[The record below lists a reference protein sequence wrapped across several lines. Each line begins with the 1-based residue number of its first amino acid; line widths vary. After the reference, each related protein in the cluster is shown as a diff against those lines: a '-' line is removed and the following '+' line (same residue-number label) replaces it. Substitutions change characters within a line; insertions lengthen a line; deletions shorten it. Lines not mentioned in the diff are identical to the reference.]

1 MKARIFLTVALIFAL
16 SLSVY
21 AQRGAIVRMSFFDS
35 KSGDPV
41 EFATASLTVK
51 GKDNIY
57 KYVLTGADGSAVFTS
72 VAYGEYI
79 VKCEFMGYKPFA
91 TEIKVDKSEVS
102 LGKFKMELEPNL
114 LEGAVVTAVANP
126 VVIKKDTIE
135 YSASSFKTTDNDMLE
150 DLLKKLPGVEV
161 DSDGSIT
168 ANGETITKIT
178 IDGKTFFL
186 DDPQLASKNIPANI
200 INKVKV
206 LEKKSEQAEFTGIS
220 DGNEETVIDLSIKPG
235 MMDGWFGN
243 VSAGGGLDLM
253 KSVSED
259 GKTSWQTDPRWQGG
273 AMVAKFS
280 DDMQLSVIVN
290 ANNTNNRGFN
300 DISSGMMSTMRGGR
314 GMGRGVGGWGGFNGI
329 TTSWMAGAN
338 GNFNLLDDRMELGAN
353 YMYGGS
359 LQEVEE
365 DVSKTTFKT
374 DGTSLLYNENGYSM
388 TRSNG
393 HRFGIELD
401 HKFTENTSIFFRPQ
415 FNFGSGY
422 FKETSDYSTNTD
434 ISALTGNQSDILESN
449 SGNSFTDGISNSW
462 EARGFFLFRQRLGK
476 PGRTLSVSLDYN
488 FSENNM
494 DGTNRSETVT
504 QLYDDNYG
512 FLGTETEEI
521 DQKYFQY
528 ESGNRLGGRFS
539 YTEPLYKE
547 RLFLEATYS
556 INWSRSHSV
565 NNTYNYNPATGQY
578 DDGPDPVYSSELI
591 NEYIDQ
597 RAGLN
602 LQWQKDGTVFALG
615 ASAQPNHT
623 MNITTSQGVTDST
636 DYKVVNWAPTA
647 RIDWRPDDGT
657 FFRLFYMGYSDQPSS
672 TQLQPSMN
680 VSNPLLITLG
690 NNGLNPTFNHMLRAH
705 FRYSNKETF
714 LTLNGMLGG
723 NYTSNSIINATWYD
737 AAGVQYSIPVNS
749 EGTYSA
755 NLRFMINSPI
765 AKSDF
770 SVSAFTNARY
780 SNSTSYVGAWDMQI
794 NTEDFVYEDFIAE
807 FHEAFADGQSFV
819 KNKTNSL
826 SVSQMLRFTYRN
838 DELEVT
844 LGARAR
850 YNQAWYSINKEQNT
864 TTWNNNVNASVT
876 YSLPLGFTIATD
888 ARYNYYIGYDEGFNE
903 PQLIWNAHIDK
914 LLFKDKFT
922 LSIRM
927 YDILNQS
934 RNVYRT
940 TTDNYVQDTRN
951 NTLGRYIMIS
961 LTYRFG
967 DFGGMGGGG
976 NRGPM
981 GPPPRR

>member
-1 MKARIFLTVALIFAL
+1 MKARYRFTAVLILMFLSF
-16 SLSVY
+16 SVF
-21 AQRGAIVRMSFFDS
+21 AQRGAIVKMTFTDS
-35 KSGDPV
+35 NTGAPV
-41 EFATASLTVK
+41 EFATVALTVK
-51 GKDNIY
+51 GGDSIY
-57 KYVLTGADGSAVFTS
+57 KYLLTDSNGSVTFTS
-72 VAYGEYI
+72 VAYGTYV
-79 VKCEFMGYKPFA
+79 VKCDLLGYKSYA
-91 TEIKVDKSEVS
+91 QEIKIDKPEVS
-102 LGKFKMELEPNL
+102 LGKIKIEQDVSMLD
-114 LEGAVVTAVANP
+114 GAVVTAVGNP
-126 VVIKKDTIE
+126 IIIKKDTIE

-178 IDGKTFFL
+178 IDGRTFFL
-186 DDPQLASKNIPANI
+186 DDPQLAAKNIPANI
-200 INKVKV
+200 ISKVKV

-235 MMDGWFGN
+235 MLGGWFGN

-253 KSVSED
+253 KNVDGE

-273 AMVAKFS
+273 AMVANFS
-280 DDMQLSVIVN
+280 DKMQLSIIVN

-300 DISSGMMSTMRGGR
+300 DISNGMMSTMRGGR
-314 GMGRGVGGWGGFNGI
+314 GMGRGMGGWGGFNGI

-359 LQEVEE
+359 ATEVEE

-374 DGTSLLYNENGYSM
+374 DGTSLLYNEEGYSLS
-388 TRSNG
+388 RSNG

-401 HKFTENTSIFFRPQ
+401 HKFTENTSIYFRPQ
-415 FNFGSGY
+415 FNFGTGY
-422 FKETSDYSTNTD
+422 FKETSEYSTNTD
-434 ISALTGNQSDILESN
+434 ISSVSGVPSDLLKSN
-449 SGNSFTDGISNSW
+449 SGNSFTDGFNKSW
-462 EARGFFLFRQRLGK
+462 QARGFFLLRQKLGK

-488 FSENNM
+488 FSENNL
-494 DGTNRSETVT
+494 DGFNRSETT
-504 QLYDDNYG
+504 TWLYDDNYAS
-512 FLGTETEEI
+512 LGEEKETI
-521 DQKYFQY
+521 DQQYFQY

-556 INWSRSHSV
+556 INWSRSYSV
-565 NNTYNYNPATGQY
+565 NNTYNYNPATGNY

-597 RAGLN
+597 RAGVN

-615 ASAQPNHT
+615 ASAQPNRT
-623 MNITTSQGVTDST
+623 VNITTSQGVTDST

-647 RIDWRPDDGT
+647 RIDWRPKDGT

-690 NNGLNPTFNHMLRAH
+690 NNRLNPTFNHMLRGH
-705 FRYSNKETF
+705 FRYSDSETF
-714 LTLNGMLGG
+714 LTLNGMIGG
-723 NYTSNSIINATWYD
+723 NYTANSIINATWYD

-755 NLRFMINSPI
+755 NFRFMINSPI
-765 AKSDF
+765 AKSNF
-770 SVSAFTNARY
+770 SISAFTNTRY
-780 SNSTSYVGAWDMQI
+780 SNSTSFVGSWDRQI
-794 NTEDFVYEDFIAE
+794 NTGDFVYEDFIAE
-807 FHEAFADGQSFV
+807 FQEAFEDGRSFV
-819 KNKTNSL
+819 RNKTNSL

-838 DELEVT
+838 DDFEVT

-850 YNQAWYSINKEQNT
+850 YNQAWYSINTEQNT
-864 TTWNNNVNASVT
+864 TTWNNNVNASFT
-876 YSLPLGFTIATD
+876 YSLPLGFTLATD
-888 ARYNYYIGYDEGFNE
+888 ARYNFYVGYDEGFNE

-914 LLFKDKFT
+914 LLFNDKFT
-922 LSIRM
+922 LSIRA

-967 DFGGMGGGG
+967 DFGNAGGGG
-976 NRGPM
+976 RGPM

>member
-1 MKARIFLTVALIFAL
+1 MKARYRFTAVLILMFLSF
-16 SLSVY
+16 SVF
-21 AQRGAIVRMSFFDS
+21 AQRGAIVKMTFTDS
-35 KSGDPV
+35 NTGAPV
-41 EFATASLTVK
+41 EFATVALTVK
-51 GKDNIY
+51 GGDSIY
-57 KYVLTGADGSAVFTS
+57 KYLLTDSNGSVTFTS
-72 VAYGEYI
+72 VAYGTYV
-79 VKCEFMGYKPFA
+79 VKCDLLGYKSYA
-91 TEIKVDKSEVS
+91 QEIKIDKPEVS
-102 LGKFKMELEPNL
+102 LGKIKIEQDVSMLD
-114 LEGAVVTAVANP
+114 GAVVTAVGNP
-126 VVIKKDTIE
+126 IIIKKDTIE

-178 IDGKTFFL
+178 IDGRTFFL
-186 DDPQLASKNIPANI
+186 DDPQLAAKNIPANI
-200 INKVKV
+200 ISKVKV

-235 MMDGWFGN
+235 MLGGWFGN

-253 KSVSED
+253 KNVDGE

-273 AMVAKFS
+273 AMVANFS
-280 DDMQLSVIVN
+280 DKMQLSIIVN

-300 DISSGMMSTMRGGR
+300 DISNGMMSTMRGGR
-314 GMGRGVGGWGGFNGI
+314 GMGRGMGGWGGFNGI

-359 LQEVEE
+359 ATEVEE

-374 DGTSLLYNENGYSM
+374 DGTSLLYNEEGYSLS
-388 TRSNG
+388 RSNG

-401 HKFTENTSIFFRPQ
+401 HKFTENTSIYFRPQ
-415 FNFGSGY
+415 FNFGTGD
-422 FKETSDYSTNTD
+422 FEETSEYSTNTD
-434 ISALTGNQSDILESN
+434 ISSVSGVPSDLLKSN
-449 SGNSFTDGISNSW
+449 SGNSFTNGFNKSW
-462 EARGFFLFRQRLGK
+462 QARGFFLLRQKLGK

-488 FSENNM
+488 FSGNNL
-494 DGTNRSETVT
+494 DGFNRSETT
-504 QLYDDNYG
+504 TWLYDDNYAS
-512 FLGTETEEI
+512 LGEEKETI
-521 DQKYFQY
+521 DQQYFQY

-556 INWSRSHSV
+556 INWSRSYSE
-565 NNTYNYNPATGQY
+565 NNTYNYNPATGKY

-597 RAGLN
+597 RAGVN

-615 ASAQPNHT
+615 ASAQPNRT
-623 MNITTSQGVTDST
+623 VNITTSQGVTDST

-647 RIDWRPDDGT
+647 RIDWRPKDGT

-690 NNGLNPTFNHMLRAH
+690 NNRLNPTFNHMLRGH
-705 FRYSNKETF
+705 FRYSDSETF
-714 LTLNGMLGG
+714 LTLNGMIGG
-723 NYTSNSIINATWYD
+723 NYTANSIINATWYD

-755 NLRFMINSPI
+755 NFRFMINSPI
-765 AKSDF
+765 AKSNF
-770 SVSAFTNARY
+770 SISAFTNARY
-780 SNSTSYVGAWDMQI
+780 SNSTSFVGSWDRQI
-794 NTEDFVYEDFIAE
+794 NTGDFVYEDFIAE
-807 FHEAFADGQSFV
+807 FQEAFEDGRSFV
-819 KNKTNSL
+819 RNKTNSL

-838 DELEVT
+838 DDFEVT

-850 YNQAWYSINKEQNT
+850 YNQAWYSINTEQNT
-864 TTWNNNVNASVT
+864 TTWNNNVNASFT
-876 YSLPLGFTIATD
+876 YSLPLGFTLATD
-888 ARYNYYIGYDEGFNE
+888 ARYNFYVGYDEGFNE

-914 LLFKDKFT
+914 LLFNDKFT
-922 LSIRM
+922 LSIKA

-967 DFGGMGGGG
+967 DFGNAGGSG
-976 NRGPM
+976 RGPI

>member
-1 MKARIFLTVALIFAL
+1 MNARTFAIVILTCLFSIPAFAQ
-16 SLSVY
+16 S
-21 AQRGAIVRMSFFDS
+21 GAIVKAVFTDS
-35 KSGDPV
+35 KTGDPV
-41 EFATASLTVK
+41 EFATVTLSAK
-51 GKDNIY
+51 GSESVY
-57 KYVLTGADGSAVFTS
+57 KYVLTDNKGTS
-72 VAYGEYI
+72 VFSNVSYGTYLL
-79 VKCEFMGYKPFA
+79 KCELIGYESYSQ
-91 TEIKVDKSEVS
+91 EIKVDKPEIV
-102 LGKFKMELEPNL
+102 LGKIKIAKDIDMLES
-114 LEGAVVTAVANP
+114 AVVTAVGNP
-126 VVIKKDTIE
+126 ITIKKDTIE
-135 YSASSFKTTDNDMLE
+135 YTASSFKTTDNDMLE

-168 ANGETITKIT
+168 ANGETITKIM
-178 IDGKTFFL
+178 IDGKPFFL

-220 DGNEETVIDLSIKPG
+220 DGNEETVIDLSIKKG

-253 KSVSED
+253 KNTAGD
-259 GKTSWQTDPRWQGG
+259 GDVSWQTDPRWQGG
-273 AMVAKFS
+273 AMVANFS
-280 DDMQLSVIVN
+280 EGRQLSVIVN

-300 DISSGMMSTMRGGR
+300 DISDGMMSTMRGGR
-314 GMGRGVGGWGGFNGI
+314 GMGRGMGGWGGFNGI
-329 TTSWMAGAN
+329 TTSWMAGVN
-338 GNFNLLDDRMELGAN
+338 GNFNLLDDRMELGGN

-359 LQEVEE
+359 SREVEE

-374 DGTSLLYNENGYSM
+374 DGTSLLYNENGYSLS
-388 TRSNG
+388 RSNG
-393 HRFGIELD
+393 HRIGIELD
-401 HKFTENTSIFFRPQ
+401 HKFSENTSIFFRPQ
-415 FNFGSGY
+415 FNFGTGY
-422 FKETSDYSTNTD
+422 FKETSEYSTDND
-434 ISALTGNQSDILESN
+434 ISAITGNSSDILGSN
-449 SGNSFTDGISNSW
+449 RGSSLTDGFNKSW
-462 EARGFFLFRQRLGK
+462 QARGFFLFRQRLGK

-494 DGTNRSETVT
+494 DGINQSETVT
-504 QLYDDNYG
+504 ELYDENYAHT
-512 FLGTETEEI
+512 GTETEII
-521 DQKYFQY
+521 DQQYFQY
-528 ESGNRLGGRFS
+528 ESGKRVGGRFS

-556 INWSRSHSV
+556 VNWSRSYSV
-565 NNTYNYNPATGQY
+565 NNTYNKLA
-578 DDGPDPVYSSELI
+578 DGSYETVPDPVYSSELI
-591 NEYIDQ
+591 NQYVDQ
-597 RAGLN
+597 RAGVN
-602 LQWQKDGTVFALG
+602 LQWQKNGTVFSLG

-623 MNITTSQGVTDST
+623 MNTTTSQGVTTET

-647 RIDWRPDDGT
+647 RIDWRPKDGT

-690 NNGLNPTFNHMLRAH
+690 NNGLNPTFNHMLRGH
-705 FRYSNKETF
+705 FRYSDSETF
-714 LTLNGMLGG
+714 LTLNGMIGG

-737 AAGVQYSIPVNS
+737 DAGVQYSIPVNS

-755 NLRFMINSPI
+755 DMRFMINSPI
-765 AKSDF
+765 ARSNF

-780 SNSTSYVGAWDMQI
+780 SNSTSFVGAWDHQI
-794 NTEDFVYEDFIAE
+794 NTEDFVYEDFINE
-807 FHEAFADGQSFV
+807 FHEAFEDGHSFV
-819 KNKTNSL
+819 RNRTHSL

-838 DELEVT
+838 DDMEVT

-850 YNQAWYSINKEQNT
+850 YNQAWYSINTEQNT
-864 TTWNNNVNASVT
+864 TTWNNNINASFT

-888 ARYNYYIGYDEGFNE
+888 ARYNFYIGYDEGFNE
-903 PQLIWNAHIDK
+903 PQLIWNAHLDK

-922 LSIRM
+922 LSIKA

-951 NTLGRYIMIS
+951 NTLGRYIMVS

-967 DFGGMGGGG
+967 EFGGSGGG
-976 NRGPM
+976 RGPM

>member
-1 MKARIFLTVALIFAL
+1 MKARLVLTVALFFIIFFPA
-16 SLSVY
+16 S
-21 AQRGAIVRMSFFDS
+21 AQKGAIVKMSFTDS
-35 KSGDPV
+35 KTGAPV
-41 EFATASLTVK
+41 EFATVTLTVK
-51 GKDNIY
+51 GETSIY
-57 KYVLTGADGSAVFTS
+57 KYMLTGPDGAVAFS
-72 VAYGEYI
+72 SIPYGTYL
-79 VKCEFMGYKPFA
+79 VKCDLMGYESFSR
-91 TEIKVDKSEVS
+91 EVKVDRSEVA
-102 LGKFKMELEPNL
+102 LGNFKMNQDVNVLD
-114 LEGAVVTAVANP
+114 GAVVSAVGNP
-126 VVIKKDTIE
+126 ITIKKDTIE
-135 YSASSFKTTDNDMLE
+135 YTASSFKTTDNDMLE

-161 DSDGSIT
+161 DTDGTIT

-178 IDGKTFFL
+178 IDGRTFFL
-186 DDPQLASKNIPANI
+186 DDPQLAAKNIPANI

-243 VSAGGGLDLM
+243 ISAGGGLDLM
-253 KSVSED
+253 KSVDAD
-259 GKTSWQTDPRWQGG
+259 GAASWQTDPRWQGG
-273 AMVAKFS
+273 AMVANFS
-280 DDMQLSVIVN
+280 EDMQLSVIVN

-300 DISSGMMSTMRGGR
+300 DISNGMMSTMRGGR

-338 GNFNLLDDRMELGAN
+338 GNFNLLDDKMELGGN

-359 LQEVEE
+359 MQEVEE

-374 DGTSLLYNENGYSM
+374 DGTSLLYNEDGYSF
-388 TRSNG
+388 TRSDG

-422 FKETSDYSTNTD
+422 FKETSEYSTDTD
-434 ISALTGNQSDILESN
+434 ISAISGNPSDILGSN
-449 SGNSFTDGISNSW
+449 YGSSITDGYNKSW
-462 EARGFFLFRQRLGK
+462 QARGFFLFRQRLGK
-476 PGRTLSVSLDYN
+476 PGRTLSLSLDYN

-494 DGTNRSETVT
+494 DGINRSETT
-504 QLYDDNYG
+504 TLLYDDNYAS
-512 FLGTETEEI
+512 LGKEEEVI
-521 DQKYFQY
+521 DQQYFQY
-528 ESGNRLGGRFS
+528 ESGSRLGGRFS
-539 YTEPLYKE
+539 YTEPLYKQ

-556 INWSRSHSV
+556 VNWSRSYSV
-565 NNTYNYNPATGQY
+565 NNTYNFDKVSGMY
-578 DDGPDPVYSSELI
+578 DETPDPVYSSELI

-597 RAGLN
+597 RAGVN

-615 ASAQPNHT
+615 ASLQPNHT
-623 MNITTSQGVTDST
+623 MNTTTSQGVTTPT
-636 DYKVVNWAPTA
+636 DYKVLNWSPTA
-647 RIDWRPDDGT
+647 RIDWRPKDGT

-690 NNGLNPTFNHMLRAH
+690 NNGLNPTFNHMLRGH
-705 FRYSNKETF
+705 FRYSDSETF
-714 LTLNGMLGG
+714 LTLNGMIGG
-723 NYTSNSIINATWYD
+723 NYTANSVINATWYD
-737 AAGVQYSIPVNS
+737 DAGVQYSIPVNS

-765 AKSDF
+765 AKSNF
-770 SVSAFTNARY
+770 SISAFTNARY
-780 SNSTSYVGAWDMQI
+780 SNSTSFVGAWNHQI
-794 NTEDFVYEDFIAE
+794 DTEDFVYQDFISD
-807 FHEAFADGQSFV
+807 FQEAFEDGESFER
-819 KNKTNSL
+819 NKTNSL

-838 DELEVT
+838 DNLEIT

-850 YNQAWYSINKEQNT
+850 YNQAWYSINTEQNT
-864 TTWNNNVNASVT
+864 TTWNNNVNASFT
-876 YSLPLGFTIATD
+876 YSLPLGFTLATD
-888 ARYNYYIGYDEGFNE
+888 ARYNFYIGYDEGFNE

-922 LSIRM
+922 LSIRA

-934 RNVYRT
+934 RNLYRT

-951 NTLGRYIMIS
+951 NTLGRYIIVS

-967 DFGGMGGGG
+967 DFGNAGGPR
-976 NRGPM
+976 RGPM